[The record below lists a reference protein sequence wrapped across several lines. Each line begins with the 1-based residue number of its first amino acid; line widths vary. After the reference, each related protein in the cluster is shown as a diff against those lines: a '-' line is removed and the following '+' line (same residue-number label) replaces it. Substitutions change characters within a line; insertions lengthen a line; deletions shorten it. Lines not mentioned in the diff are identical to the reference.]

1 MNSAA
6 PEVQFPQSANGAIF
20 LGTKEVCA
28 VLRMC
33 RATLYRLISVGLFPK
48 PIKVCVGRN
57 GWLRSDIDAFIANR
71 IAAREVMQ

>member
-1 MNSAA
+1 MNAAA

-28 VLRMC
+28 VLRMA
-33 RATLYRLISVGLFPK
+33 RTTLYRLISTGLFPK
-48 PIKVCVGRN
+48 PIKVCARRN